1 MAHSQAD
8 ARRRIA
14 AIGRAISPAACAAP
28 LFKKLLVVNRGE
40 IAIRIMKGAKALG
53 IKTVAIY
60 AAADK
65 DALHIEVRRFVTR
78 DVGFELWGHLPPTT
92 QNLEPGHASQPPLS
106 SIRFPTRV
114 PHATTGVIACL

>member
-1 MAHSQAD
+1 MSQAT

-14 AIGRAISPAACAAP
+14 AVGRAIAPEPCSSP
-28 LFKKLLVVNRGE
+28 LFNKLLVVNRGE

-65 DALHIEVRRFVTR
+65 GALHIEVRRVCY
-78 DVGFELWGHLPPTT
+78 
-92 QNLEPGHASQPPLS
+92 S
-106 SIRFPTRV
+106 
-114 PHATTGVIACL
+114 